1 MKHCLLSI
9 AAAGMMVFWLGGS
22 AWGQEAAEPVADPT
36 AKPTFKPKRSMAELI
51 ESIKD
56 APDAASAGRD
66 YAEALKIDAKN
77 TELCEA
83 YMRRMWHFDKY
94 KIAYYP
100 ALQLTK
106 KDPTNGLAWG
116 IVGYYQAMRGNYLKA
131 LEPTLQ
137 AAKCMPDDA
146 ATMSNAGHLVAWYEK
161 TKPQPKISKEL
172 KSLIE
177 IGKMSWAGTKE
188 FSDAYASYGKKSGAA
203 KKKAD
208 ELAKET
214 SAKKKKAESL
224 FKEYRK
230 LDEEC
235 RKKYKEGVNQANN
248 RKNLLNQL
256 SNVERNLRT
265 KRTNQ
270 LLNRR
275 NDLRKKIN
283 EAGKKLSILR
293 KQWND
298 QQSKG
303 AKVARELDAAKKALG
318 KLPAKSDTARL
329 KFECRRPGGDGKI
342 TAGASK
348 VKPKGK
354 PKGKGKGK
362 KK

>member
-1 MKHCLLSI
+1 MKHDLLSM

-36 AKPTFKPKRSMAELI
+36 TKPTVKPKRSMAELI
-51 ESIKD
+51 KCIKD

-66 YAEALKIDAKN
+66 YAEAMKIDGKN

-116 IVGYYQAMRGNYLKA
+116 IVGYYHAMRGNYLRA

-146 ATMSNAGHLVAWYEK
+146 ATMANAGSLVTWYGN
-161 TKPQPKISKEL
+161 TKPQPRISPEL

-177 IGKMSWAGTKE
+177 LGKLSWAGTKE
-188 FSDAYASYGKKSGAA
+188 FSDACASYGKKVGAA

-208 ELAKET
+208 ELAKEI
-214 SAKKKKAESL
+214 SEKKKRIGSL
-224 FKEYRK
+224 AGEYKK

-235 RKKYKEGVNQANN
+235 RKKYKEAVDTGNH
-248 RKNLLNQL
+248 RKNLRNQL
-256 SNVERNLRT
+256 AEVER
-265 KRTNQ
+265 KRPA
-270 LLNRR
+270 
-275 NDLRKKIN
+275 DLRKKRDEFKKKIN
-283 EAGKKLSILR
+283 EAGKKIGELSKGIANLR
-293 KQWND
+293 R
-298 QQSKG
+298 KG
-303 AKVARELDAAKKALG
+303 AKVRSDVDAIKKAIR
-318 KLPAKSDTARL
+318 KLEAQSGTTRL

-342 TAGASK
+342 TGAAS
-348 VKPKGK
+348 KGK
-354 PKGKGKGK
+354 PKPKPKDKGKEK
-362 KK
+362 NNK